1 MDSNVEFIEG
11 VGFLKKEPVILGP
24 NYFDL
29 TLKTRVLV
37 FIFDKEESS
46 TELKMIK
53 EAGRILAGRMALRI
67 GLVTDHKLIR
77 KYKA

>member
-1 MDSNVEFIEG
+1 MAN
-11 VGFLKKEPVILGP
+11 

-29 TLKTRVLV
+29 VLKTRVLV
-37 FIFDKEESS
+37 FIFDKEESE

-53 EAGRILAGRMALRI
+53 ESGKILAGRMSLRI

-77 KYKA
+77 KYKAMKGTSWFPDEV